1 MKIEIDF
8 DVPKGWKFIRFDCP
22 KTGEYYST
30 DDGNVYKASSSH
42 YLIKKF
48 IIEKLPQLK
57 KYTFIET
64 EEFRPV
70 QQGEGYRNSDS
81 NEFCIWKSTH
91 KSLGCFLIYKVVIED
106 V

>member
-8 DVPKGWKFIRFDCP
+8 DVPKGWKFVRFDCP

-30 DDGNVYKASSSH
+30 DNGKVDQANSDH
-42 YLIKKF
+42 FLIKKF
-48 IIEKLPQLK
+48 ILEKLPQLK

-81 NEFCIWKSTH
+81 NVFRIWEH
-91 KSLGCFLIYKVVIED
+91 NAPSLGCFLIYKVVIED

>member
-8 DVPKGWKFIRFDCP
+8 DVPKGWKFVKYDCP
-22 KTGEYYST
+22 KAGEYYST
-30 DDGNVYKASSSH
+30 DNGEVHQASSDH
-42 YLIKKF
+42 FLIKKL
-48 IIEKLPQLK
+48 ILEKLPQLK

-70 QQGEGYRNSDS
+70 QQGEWYRNSEN
-81 NEFCIWKSTH
+81 NEFRIWESTH